1 MKLFG
6 NRRRAA
12 HTKKSALSRGTRTAL
27 IAAVT
32 VVGIAIG
39 AAMPVLLSALG
50 GASRRGRSAGAVR
63 RSSHT
68 AGA

>member
-27 IAAVT
+27 IAAVKE
-32 VVGIAIG
+32 
-39 AAMPVLLSALG
+39 
-50 GASRRGRSAGAVR
+50 AGYEAK
-63 RSSHT
+63 
-68 AGA
+68 